1 MKKVCAILFLGLL
14 LSGDV
19 LANHFSYKVPE
30 IKVKEFDRWMG
41 KLKRK
46 DGKWYFKS
54 PKKFKEL
61 LIDKVDI
68 PPDIKKIL
76 DKSSITSLLYYEKEK
91 VIYDYTRTQWGVF
104 KIKTKINDKT
114 LFNGRSKSK
123 SISSLIF
130 GLAQCEGL
138 VDPNKTY
145 GDYLPEIKNSFYAK
159 IKIKDSMNM
168 MARDNKIREGNYMEK
183 VPFPDSIV
191 TFIKRRPKA
200 NEPHG
205 DNKFY
210 YSNPQPDLATA
221 VVVKQLG
228 GKSKFKKFVQKNL
241 NEKAKLKYK
250 TLVFGHKGYP
260 GFANWF
266 WATRYDWLRI
276 GIFVSQEIQNKD
288 SCLGNYL
295 RDAISNS
302 VDTGR
307 DWGPK
312 YGKFFYT
319 ETPYGLK
326 SKSIMMRGHGYKLLV
341 IDYENDKILEI
352 HSIAADYKPQILI
365 PLIMQ

>member
-1 MKKVCAILFLGLL
+1 VKKVCAILFLGLL
-14 LSGDV
+14 LGGDV

-54 PKKFKEL
+54 PKKFKKL

-76 DKSSITSLLYYEKEK
+76 DKSSITSLLYYEKDK

-276 GIFVSQEIQNKD
+276 GIFVSEEIQNKD

>member
-61 LIDKVDI
+61 VIDKVDI

-168 MARDNKIREGNYMEK
+168 MARDNKIREGNYMET
-183 VPFPDSIV
+183 VPFPDSIA

-200 NEPHG
+200 NEPLG
-205 DNKFY
+205 DDKFY
-210 YSNPQPDLATA
+210 YSNLQPDLATA

-228 GKSKFKKFVQKNL
+228 LSL
-241 NEKAKLKYK
+241 
-250 TLVFGHKGYP
+250 
-260 GFANWF
+260 
-266 WATRYDWLRI
+266 
-276 GIFVSQEIQNKD
+276 
-288 SCLGNYL
+288 
-295 RDAISNS
+295 
-302 VDTGR
+302 
-307 DWGPK
+307 
-312 YGKFFYT
+312 
-319 ETPYGLK
+319 
-326 SKSIMMRGHGYKLLV
+326 
-341 IDYENDKILEI
+341 I
-352 HSIAADYKPQILI
+352 HI
-365 PLIMQ
+365 